1 LTSIKDIAKIVGVS
15 PATVSRVVNGK
26 KYVKAELRE
35 RILAVV
41 KETGYVPNN
50 AARSMVLQRTFTIGI
65 VIPDT
70 FNMFQRQLF
79 SAIERKLEGYGYRT
93 RFFLVKG
100 ESGSELACLRRL
112 KAEMLDGVILL
123 YEIAQPAF
131 YDFLA
136 KDGMPVVL
144 CTFDKEGY
152 GFAAVHIDEEAA
164 ARAATEQLIG
174 LGHRRIGLIG
184 GSQYSFGQKRRRGFR
199 AALSKAGIREDERYI
214 VLAPSYTSAE
224 GRVGM
229 AELLARKLDLSAVFA
244 TTDELAVG
252 AIRALYEAGF
262 KVPRDVSIIG
272 FDDIDISINLAPS
285 LSTVHQPI
293 AEMGSKAADLIYGL
307 IMGEAVS
314 KAPCVLPFSVVS
326 RETTRPFAKE
336 APRARRKERG
346 KTGEGA

>member
-1 LTSIKDIAKIVGVS
+1 
-15 PATVSRVVNGK
+15 
-26 KYVKAELRE
+26 
-35 RILAVV
+35 
-41 KETGYVPNN
+41 
-50 AARSMVLQRTFTIGI
+50 
-65 VIPDT
+65 
-70 FNMFQRQLF
+70 
-79 SAIERKLEGYGYRT
+79 
-93 RFFLVKG
+93 
-100 ESGSELACLRRL
+100 
-112 KAEMLDGVILL
+112 
-123 YEIAQPAF
+123 
-131 YDFLA
+131 
-136 KDGMPVVL
+136 
-144 CTFDKEGY
+144 
-152 GFAAVHIDEEAA
+152 VHIDEEAA
-164 ARAATEQLIG
+164 ARAATEHLIG

-199 AALSKAGIREDERYI
+199 AALSKAGIKEDERYI

-229 AELLARKLDLSAVFA
+229 AELLSRKLDLSAVFA

-326 RETTRPFAKE
+326 RETSRPFAKE
-336 APRARRKERG
+336 APRAKGKERG
-346 KTGEGA
+346 KAGGRG